1 MWIHCFCVPSRPMNE
16 DNNKIQ
22 PSGQWDCQNV
32 IIADADYIDHVA
44 FNLIVNFERML
55 MRRIP
60 SADIARWIDCIA
72 LDGGMRPV
80 EQDGSAG
87 EIDSLPTQGGPEWV
101 SQVVL
106 IHDKNKTQL
115 ENFVPADF
123 AQELN
128 GKAFSDHL
136 GEFVISALPIEQQT
150 TREDFFLD
158 ILGTVCQQPA
168 VKRIM
173 VIPNTEE
180 GSLYNDIRNLLRQ
193 VDDSKR
199 ITIFAMQPM
208 PGGNFR
214 QEILGYSLMNALGI
228 HADDLSSL
236 E

>member
-1 MWIHCFCVPSRPMNE
+1 MNE

-22 PSGQWDCQNV
+22 PNGQWDCQNV

-60 SADIARWIDCIA
+60 PADIARWIDCIA
-72 LDGGMRPV
+72 LDGGMRSITHHP
-80 EQDGSAG
+80 SP
-87 EIDSLPTQGGPEWV
+87 ITQAI
-101 SQVVL
+101 L
-106 IHDKNKTQL
+106 IHDKNKTRL
-115 ENFVPADF
+115 ENFVPSNYAE
-123 AQELN
+123 ELHE
-128 GKAFSDHL
+128 KAFQDHL

-150 TREDFFLD
+150 TRDDFFLD

-168 VKRIM
+168 VQRIM
-173 VIPNTEE
+173 VIPNAEE
-180 GSLYNDIRNLLRQ
+180 GPLYNDIRNLLRQ
-193 VDDSKR
+193 ADDSKR
-199 ITIFAMQPM
+199 ITVFAMQPM

-228 HADDLSSL
+228 HSEDLSSL

>member
-80 EQDGSAG
+80 
-87 EIDSLPTQGGPEWV
+87 GPEGA
-101 SQVVL
+101 SVVL

>member
-1 MWIHCFCVPSRPMNE
+1 MNE

-22 PSGQWDCQNV
+22 PNGQWDCQNV

-60 SADIARWIDCIA
+60 PADIARWIDCIA

-80 EQDGSAG
+80 GQDGSEG
-87 EIDSLPTQGGPEWV
+87 EIASPLRGRREGA
-101 SQVVL
+101 SVVL
-106 IHDKNKTQL
+106 IHDKNKTRL
-115 ENFVPADF
+115 ENFVPSNYAE
-123 AQELN
+123 ELHE
-128 GKAFSDHL
+128 KAFQDHL

-150 TREDFFLD
+150 TRDDFFLD

-168 VKRIM
+168 VQRIM
-173 VIPNTEE
+173 VIPNAEE
-180 GSLYNDIRNLLRQ
+180 GPLYNDIRNLLRQ
-193 VDDSKR
+193 ADDSKR
-199 ITIFAMQPM
+199 ITVFAMQPM

-228 HADDLSSL
+228 HSEDLSSL

>member
-1 MWIHCFCVPSRPMNE
+1 MWIHCFCVPSRPMNK

-80 EQDGSAG
+80 GQEGAS
-87 EIDSLPTQGGPEWV
+87 
-101 SQVVL
+101 VVL

-150 TREDFFLD
+150 TRDDFFLD

-173 VIPNTEE
+173 VIPNAEE

>member
-80 EQDGSAG
+80 GQEGAS
-87 EIDSLPTQGGPEWV
+87 
-101 SQVVL
+101 VVL

>member
-1 MWIHCFCVPSRPMNE
+1 MNE

-22 PSGQWDCQNV
+22 PNGQWDCQNV

-60 SADIARWIDCIA
+60 PADIARWIDCIA

-87 EIDSLPTQGGPEWV
+87 EIASPLRGRREGA
-101 SQVVL
+101 SIVL
-106 IHDKNKTQL
+106 IHDKNKTRL
-115 ENFVPADF
+115 ENFVPSNYAE
-123 AQELN
+123 ELHE
-128 GKAFSDHL
+128 KAFQDHL

-150 TREDFFLD
+150 TRDDFFLD

-168 VKRIM
+168 VQRIM
-173 VIPNTEE
+173 VIPNAEE
-180 GSLYNDIRNLLRQ
+180 GPLYNDIRNLLRQ
-193 VDDSKR
+193 ADDSKR
-199 ITIFAMQPM
+199 ITVFAMQPM

-228 HADDLSSL
+228 HSEDLSSL

>member
-1 MWIHCFCVPSRPMNE
+1 MWIHCFCVPSRPMNK

-80 EQDGSAG
+80 GQEGAS
-87 EIDSLPTQGGPEWV
+87 
-101 SQVVL
+101 VVL